1 MVARRH
7 LLVLSVLLVG
17 ACSAEPAAPAP
28 VPQTPLKPPTLVNE
42 VVPPQDVLTVVR
54 DVVDGRTVEFADG
67 TKVRI
72 ALLAEPKECFAKAAL
87 DFARSTLLASSVR
100 FTALTPGEVNL
111 ELEDGTDYA
120 VLAVR
125 QGALKPEGVD
135 GGPMIAARDEATAA
149 KRGLWGPPCEGSDTT
164 EPAPPTTTTTKA
176 PPPPPRTTTPPPP
189 AKACAIAYRVTGQ
202 WQGGFQASVTVRN
215 TGTAAVN
222 GWTLLWVFANGD
234 GIRDMWNATGRQYGP
249 IVSATNANYNQQ
261 IAAGASVQI
270 GFNGSSRGTHTPPTT
285 FSFNGLKCS
294 VE

>member
-1 MVARRH
+1 MARRH
-7 LLVLSVLLVG
+7 LLVLSVLLIG
-17 ACSAEPAAPAP
+17 ACSAAPAAPAP
-28 VPQTPLKPPTLVNE
+28 LPQTPLKPPTLVNE
-42 VVPPQDVLTVVR
+42 VVPPQNVLTVVR

-100 FTALTPGEVNL
+100 FTVLTIGEVNL

-164 EPAPPTTTTTKA
+164 KPAPPTTTTTKA
-176 PPPPPRTTTPPPP
+176 PPPAAAAPPKP
-189 AKACAIAYRVTGQ
+189 AKACAAAYRITGQ
-202 WQGGFQASVTVRN
+202 SQGRFQATLTVRN
-215 TGTAAVN
+215 TGTEAVN
-222 GWTLLWVFANGD
+222 GWSLLWTVSNGD
-234 GIRDMWNATGRQYGP
+234 TLQNVSNASGRQYGA
-249 IVSATNANYNQQ
+249 IVSVANETANRQ
-261 IAAGASVQI
+261 IASGGSVQLGI
-270 GFNGSSRGTHTPPTT
+270 TGTTRGTHKAPTA
-285 FSFNGLKCS
+285 FVFNSVQCS